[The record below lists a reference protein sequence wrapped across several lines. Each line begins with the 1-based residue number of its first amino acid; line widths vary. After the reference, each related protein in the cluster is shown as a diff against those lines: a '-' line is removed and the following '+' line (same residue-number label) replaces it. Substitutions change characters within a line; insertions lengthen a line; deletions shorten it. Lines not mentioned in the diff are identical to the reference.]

1 MELELQHQ
9 QPCGPTIPSGM
20 PSPLGLRELEAAET
34 SRGPALESPPGLD
47 LPPGWDQ
54 VAGRLGVENCLSLGG
69 SSSKPPHWLPAR
81 QEQAEVPPR
90 QPAPP
95 VPARDLQFLLPRDLG
110 LEGLEEPS
118 AFPAFAKRRIL
129 PELPRFPL
137 LVARLA

>member
-9 QPCGPTIPSGM
+9 QPFGPTIPFGM
-20 PSPLGLRELEAAET
+20 PLPLGLRELEATET
-34 SRGPALESPPGLD
+34 SRGPALESPPSSD

-69 SSSKPPHWLPAR
+69 SSSKPLHWLPAR
-81 QEQAEVPPR
+81 QEQAGVPPR

-110 LEGLEEPS
+110 LEGLEEP
-118 AFPAFAKRRIL
+118 ALPAFASWRIP

-137 LVARLA
+137 LVARPA

>member
-9 QPCGPTIPSGM
+9 QPCGPTIPFGM
-20 PSPLGLRELEAAET
+20 PLPLGLRELEATET
-34 SRGPALESPPGLD
+34 SRGPALESPPSSD

-69 SSSKPPHWLPAR
+69 SSSKPLHWLPAR

-118 AFPAFAKRRIL
+118 AFPAFASQRIL
-129 PELPRFPL
+129 PELLRFPL
-137 LVARLA
+137 LVARPA